1 MKSYL
6 VLLLACLCMTSLAKE
21 DKKEK
26 KEEKSGDVIVL
37 TDKNFKDMIKK
48 HEMLMVKF
56 YAPWCGHCKQMAP
69 EYEKLAK
76 ELKKSGSKFKL
87 GKLDATVHMTTGQGY
102 KVMNYPTLKFFY
114 QGMPIDY
121 EGPRENTDILKFMEK
136 KAGNP
141 IKSVKTAKDIEKLA
155 KESEFVVVGFFEDQ
169 KSDKAKTFIEA
180 ARLSSYVEF
189 AMTSE
194 KSLMQTYGIK
204 DFGIVGQN
212 NFPENTGISVSK
224 KRLKFNRKFN
234 RENIVDWAKEKSIP
248 LLLEY
253 NDQTSQK
260 IMQNEDISQHL
271 ILFARFT
278 GEDAVSQ
285 EERDKIMIEF
295 GAAAK
300 KHKEKFLFVYADASD
315 PPNFQMLSYFGR
327 NGDDTPFFMIF
338 NLATVSKYHAP
349 EDAKAIKKRKHGETH
364 GPILGR
370 EGQAVLFVWKAQGGL
385 GCQAPQKHCSN
396 QLHRSDAQQKEGCN
410 GLLLFK

>member
-1 MKSYL
+1 
-6 VLLLACLCMTSLAKE
+6 
-21 DKKEK
+21 
-26 KEEKSGDVIVL
+26 
-37 TDKNFKDMIKK
+37 
-48 HEMLMVKF
+48 
-56 YAPWCGHCKQMAP
+56 
-69 EYEKLAK
+69 
-76 ELKKSGSKFKL
+76 
-87 GKLDATVHMTTGQGY
+87 
-102 KVMNYPTLKFFY
+102 
-114 QGMPIDY
+114 
-121 EGPRENTDILKFMEK
+121 
-136 KAGNP
+136 
-141 IKSVKTAKDIEKLA
+141 
-155 KESEFVVVGFFEDQ
+155 
-169 KSDKAKTFIEA
+169 
-180 ARLSSYVEF
+180 
-189 AMTSE
+189 MTSE

-349 EDAKAIKKRKHGETH
+349 EDAKAIKKENMVKLMDQFLAGKAKQFFLSGKLKEDWDAKPLKNIVQTNFIEVTHNKKKDAMVFYFSNECENCGDKASMIEKLAEEFKDSDDKVFATINVSINEFEDESLSTDLVPLFRIFKKGTNEMIEFMGRFSVDNLRKFLLEYDIQKPPMHKPDEDGGPEDEDFEEGEDEE
-364 GPILGR
+364 
-370 EGQAVLFVWKAQGGL
+370 EGEEVPPHTEL
-385 GCQAPQKHCSN
+385 
-396 QLHRSDAQQKEGCN
+396 
-410 GLLLFK
+410 